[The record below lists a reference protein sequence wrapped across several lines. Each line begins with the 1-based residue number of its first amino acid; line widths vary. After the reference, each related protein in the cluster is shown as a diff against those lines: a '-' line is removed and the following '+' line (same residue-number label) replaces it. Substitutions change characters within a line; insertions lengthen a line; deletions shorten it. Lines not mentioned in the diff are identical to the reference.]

1 MKRFLMAMMCVV
13 MALCVFGCGQSNSE
27 KYSSLKKEVMAASDK
42 TVAVSK
48 DTPDILNEKY
58 VPTKEDFAVRHMPFH
73 ERNLKAFKEI
83 HKEVMPKLKEMEK
96 LALKDPAIAKDWENF
111 GPNAILYFDG
121 IVKKE
126 EGIIKQWKL

>member
-27 KYSSLKKEVMAASDK
+27 KYSTLKKEVLAASER
-42 TVAVSK
+42 VAEVSK

-96 LALKDPAIAKDWENF
+96 LALKDPALAKDWENF
-111 GPNAILYFDG
+111 GPGITMYFDG
-121 IVKKE
+121 LIKKE
-126 EGIIKQWKL
+126 EGIINHWKL